1 MFYDERIELERGKIA
16 RNGILLATLYAL
28 LCGMLRWMNVL
39 LNMDGSHTYPKSY
52 YYLPVWFEIAVA
64 VTGLVCLAVGL
75 FFSLGR
81 PKDERLTA
89 ECAAYWRRAGTLQ
102 LFVSLA
108 ALALFYP
115 LSLLV
120 QTNINYAAVDT
131 MQVAVNLFLLLAAY
145 VAFAFKERDIYFN
158 YAALESP
165 RYGLAVLKNLG
176 KLGILTLCGL
186 GISCRSTA
194 LGALWL
200 QHTRIPE
207 MLLASLLLW
216 LLIFIILAITYT
228 MLSVLE
234 RLSYEKRRVLSG
246 ATFATLLLVILLRA
260 AYTAV
265 EALLLNSGATM
276 VEQLIALNYFAWLPL
291 AAGFWFVLFLIY
303 FYHEYRET
311 GRDRLAR
318 VGFLLVLGAE
328 VPGGALDFLLSVFQ
342 MIFHRSIIENIEQN
356 LLFGKINGWLAAFT
370 YLVFLAGFVLLI
382 AGPVRR
388 ALVGKKHLIPA
399 TLLTAVALGVE
410 IFLYTQLHGNTLLLI
425 RDGIALIRQLYLAL
439 FLFLLSR
446 SISEGDS
453 AAIRE

>member
-1 MFYDERIELERGKIA
+1 MFYDERIELERGRIA

-28 LCGMLRWMNVL
+28 LCGILRWVNVL

-52 YYLPVWFEIAVA
+52 YYLPVWFEITVA

-75 FFSLGR
+75 LFRLGR
-81 PKDERLTA
+81 PQDERLTA
-89 ECAAYWRRAGTLQ
+89 ECAAYWHRMGTLQ
-102 LFVSLA
+102 LLISLA

-115 LSLLV
+115 VSLLV

-131 MQVAVNLFLLLAAY
+131 VQVAVNLFLLLAAY

-176 KLGILTLCGL
+176 KLGVLALCGL
-186 GISCRSTA
+186 GLSV
-194 LGALWL
+194 LGATMGGLGL
-200 QHTRIPE
+200 HSTRTLE
-207 MLLASLLLW
+207 VVVASLLLW
-216 LLIFIILAITYT
+216 LVIFIILAITYT

-234 RLSYEKRRVLSG
+234 RLSYEKQRVLSG

-265 EALLLNSGATM
+265 EALLMSSGATM

-303 FYHEYRET
+303 FYHEYRGT

-318 VGFLLVLGAE
+318 VGYLLILGAE
-328 VPGGALDFLLSVFQ
+328 VLGGTLDFLLSVFQ
-342 MIFHRSIIENIEQN
+342 MIFHRSIIENIERN

-388 ALVGKKHLIPA
+388 GIAGKKHLIA
-399 TLLTAVALGVE
+399 AALLSVVTLGAE

-425 RDGIALIRQLYLAL
+425 RDGIALARQLYLVL

-446 SISEGDS
+446 SVSEEGS
-453 AAIRE
+453 AINRE